1 MKKRTLSS
9 PTNST
14 PTKKQNVLCG
24 TPEVKKQ
31 RKLDGSFKLN
41 KYITV
46 VPETP
51 ECQIRTIQATLPVQS
66 SKCLNYKLQD
76 DAEPDTKKIV
86 SLKRKKGTARPNIV
100 KKVPVKEDI
109 IMNSNE
115 AIIHGYELILN
126 LDSNEQKK
134 VEEVL
139 LDQLE
144 NNVQENRPG
153 QCVRINS
160 SCMNG
165 DAQSAS
171 DENND
176 GSLLI
181 TAGLKSTPSFDDSE
195 FGSDIDDDALNS
207 LMDQATEDRAKLS
220 RQV

>member
-24 TPEVKKQ
+24 TPKVKKQ
-31 RKLDGSFKLN
+31 GKLDGFFKLN
-41 KYITV
+41 KSITV

-51 ECQIRTIQATLPVQS
+51 ECQIRTIQATVPVKS

-76 DAEPDTKKIV
+76 DAEPDTRKLL
-86 SLKRKKGTARPNIV
+86 SLKRKKGTTKPNIV

-109 IMNSNE
+109 IVHSNE

-139 LDQLE
+139 HDQLK
-144 NNVQENRPG
+144 NNVQENQG
-153 QCVRINS
+153 QCVRINN

-165 DAQSAS
+165 DAQRAI
-171 DENND
+171 DESNN

-181 TAGLKSTPSFDDSE
+181 TAGLQSTPSFDDSE

-207 LMDQATEDRAKLS
+207 LMDQTTEDMAKLS